1 MSKKILYLSFY
12 FEPDLCAGSFR
23 NSPLVK
29 ELAEQAKGKASLDV
43 ITTLPNR
50 YSSFQA
56 DAPPFEQRDNYTVS
70 RIAIPAHQSGMK
82 DQIFSFKEY
91 YSQVKKIIRG
101 KKYDLVVAS
110 SSRLFTAYLGYTIA
124 KQQGAP
130 LYLDIRDIFYDTL
143 EDVLQDGLVKT
154 LALPVIK
161 QIEKRTFRYATHI
174 NLISGGFKPYFA
186 NYKQA
191 EYSYYPNGI
200 DDVFINANNAELTQ
214 TTVPK
219 SVQTIVYAGNLGE
232 GQGLHKIV
240 PQAAKELSD
249 SYQFVIIGDGGAKQK
264 LVDEIARLGVTN
276 VELRPPVKRNE
287 LIEIYKDADFLFAHL
302 NNYKAFEKVL
312 PSKLFELATFPQP
325 VIAGVGGFA
334 ADFVRNNIDNAI
346 LFEPCNVQQLVNS
359 LLNYEYTQFKRTA
372 FTQKFRRE
380 TVNRDMAASILY
392 YI

>member
-1 MSKKILYLSFY
+1 
-12 FEPDLCAGSFR
+12 
-23 NSPLVK
+23 
-29 ELAEQAKGKASLDV
+29 
-43 ITTLPNR
+43 
-50 YSSFQA
+50 
-56 DAPPFEQRDNYTVS
+56 NYTVS
-70 RIAIPAHQSGMK
+70 RIAIPAHQSGMR

-130 LYLDIRDIFYDTL
+130 LYHDIRDIFYDTL
-143 EDVLQDGLVKT
+143 EDVLQNSLVKT

-161 QIEKRTFRYATHI
+161 QIEKRTFRYSTHI
-174 NLISGGFKPYFA
+174 SLISGGFKPYLA

-200 DDVFINANNAELTQ
+200 DDVFINANTAELTQ

-249 SYQFVIIGDGGAKQK
+249 SYKFVIIGDGGAKQ
-264 LVDEIARLGVTN
+264 
-276 VELRPPVKRNE
+276 
-287 LIEIYKDADFLFAHL
+287 
-302 NNYKAFEKVL
+302 
-312 PSKLFELATFPQP
+312 
-325 VIAGVGGFA
+325 
-334 ADFVRNNIDNAI
+334 
-346 LFEPCNVQQLVNS
+346 
-359 LLNYEYTQFKRTA
+359 
-372 FTQKFRRE
+372 
-380 TVNRDMAASILY
+380 
-392 YI
+392 